1 ALLGVVVTAF
11 LILTYVFFAN
21 SSVAKVK
28 DDESAFTASFVGDI
42 MMGRHVNDVI
52 KKNGSDYLFEKVQP
66 VFNQSD
72 YVSGNFENPVLLKK
86 EENYEE
92 QKLDKN
98 IHLFSR
104 LEGAHAIKNAGF
116 SVINLA
122 NNHMMDYGPNALG
135 ETLDTFNDLG
145 VPHVGAGN
153 NVEEATEVEYAEY
166 DGLRV
171 ATLGFTDV
179 LVKGFSAQ
187 RYTAGVARA
196 TPENIVPAI
205 QEAKKNADLVIVNVH
220 WGIEY
225 NKKPSKRQKEMAK
238 IMDDVGTYIIV
249 GHHPHVLSDID
260 VLRHGSVAF
269 YCLGNFILDQGWR
282 RRKDSA
288 IAQYHIDKDGKKS
301 IEIIPVRIKEAQP
314 FVTKNPY
321 ARNKIFQQLTDNLDK
336 NKFNKDTGRLF
347 IDLD

>member
-1 ALLGVVVTAF
+1 
-11 LILTYVFFAN
+11 
-21 SSVAKVK
+21 
-28 DDESAFTASFVGDI
+28 
-42 MMGRHVNDVI
+42 
-52 KKNGSDYLFEKVQP
+52 
-66 VFNQSD
+66 
-72 YVSGNFENPVLLKK
+72 
-86 EENYEE
+86 
-92 QKLDKN
+92 
-98 IHLFSR
+98 
-104 LEGAHAIKNAGF
+104 
-116 SVINLA
+116 
-122 NNHMMDYGPNALG
+122 MMDYGPNALG

-238 IMDDVGTYIIV
+238 IMADDDEEISEGQ
-249 GHHPHVLSDID
+249 HEDVLSEVD
-260 VLRHGSVAF
+260 VLKNGSVVF
-269 YCLGNFILDQGWR
+269 YSLGNF
-282 RRKDSA
+282 
-288 IAQYHIDKDGKKS
+288 
-301 IEIIPVRIKEAQP
+301 
-314 FVTKNPY
+314 
-321 ARNKIFQQLTDNLDK
+321 
-336 NKFNKDTGRLF
+336 
-347 IDLD
+347 